1 MNCFTQKVVFK
12 PNLEGQVEL
21 GRAEVE
27 KRIFLKEGI
36 PTGKGTAAIK

>member
-12 PNLEGQVEL
+12 PNLEGEL
-21 GRAEVE
+21 GPAEVE

-36 PTGKGTAAIK
+36 AKGKGMAAIK